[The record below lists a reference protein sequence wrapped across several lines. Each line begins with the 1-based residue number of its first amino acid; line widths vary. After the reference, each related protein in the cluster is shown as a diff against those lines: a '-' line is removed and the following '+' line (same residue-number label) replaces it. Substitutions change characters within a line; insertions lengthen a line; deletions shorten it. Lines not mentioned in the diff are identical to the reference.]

1 MYNRYIRNDQGG
13 YTRVPEPVQSGRE
26 TPPQA
31 PSESQSG
38 TGPPPGGERPPRD
51 GPSPPRQEAPP
62 HRHTSERPAYENAD
76 NPGNSGLADGL
87 TGFLRHMLDQ
97 FHLDSVD
104 TGDLLLLGLLFF
116 LFREDADEELL
127 VALATRFAD
136 YPARM
141 ADVLAA
147 LEREEDRSQLLIEAD
162 LRHSG
167 FDAVSYTHLTLPT
180 SDLV

>member
-1 MYNRYIRNDQGG
+1 MYNRYTATTRAGTPGSRSRNSPGG
-13 YTRVPEPVQSGRE
+13 KRRPRLHRSPRA
-26 TPPQA
+26 A
-31 PSESQSG
+31 P
-38 TGPPPGGERPPRD
+38 GPPPGGGRPPRD

-87 TGFLRHMLDQ
+87 SGFLRHMLDQ

-127 VALATRFAD
+127 VALG
-136 YPARM
+136 
-141 ADVLAA
+141 L
-147 LEREEDRSQLLIEAD
+147 LLI
-162 LRHSG
+162 L
-167 FDAVSYTHLTLPT
+167 
-180 SDLV
+180 